1 MKYIVKINTR
11 VLPLRM
17 HMCMYVKIYTA
28 VYVHIKDRLKDE
40 SLYLYD
46 KFPSKLRCETRT
58 TWTKCCRTDYEDDPK
73 KGGGCSLTPYPPF
86 FLDLTRRSSSL
97 IHEMIPVSKV
107 IIEASNSVG
116 D

>member
-1 MKYIVKINTR
+1 MKYIVKVNTR

-58 TWTKCCRTDYEDDPK
+58 TWTKCCRTDYEDDRN
-73 KGGGCSLTPYPPF
+73 KGGGLLIDTLPTF
-86 FLDLTRRSSSL
+86 FPRFNTE
-97 IHEMIPVSKV
+97 IIVSY
-107 IIEASNSVG
+107 S
-116 D
+116 